1 MKFKKILIACMSISM
16 VACSLETV
24 DQSALD
30 PATALNTVAGVQS
43 AVLST
48 YRRVWEFNLYGQQIN
63 IHGDAFADN
72 VEIVNRTGRYEQEV
86 VNGIGVFANRWGA
99 QTGFG
104 AGCYGIVADANY
116 VLDFLPQLNLATVPS
131 SLTVTSQNVIDHLAG
146 EAKFLRALAFFEI
159 ARVYGY
165 EPGREVN
172 GFNLGAVIR
181 TTATLAVSDAAPKAR
196 STNLETYQQI
206 EKDLQEAFTGMLPAS
221 ALAIPAPSGWP
232 AALGANTF
240 PYRATKAAAAAL
252 LAKVYL
258 YWGRYA
264 DADAQATA
272 ALGLVPTPLP
282 VNAAGYVAS
291 FASTP
296 HPESIFEAEIRPT
309 DFSGVDGPNNSMN
322 SVTTNLLGGSQ
333 YVVAASPELIAAHE
347 VGDIRR
353 TIYVTTAATLSK
365 PQTRKWPGEKGA
377 FVENIPI
384 MRRSELYLIQAESRA
399 RTNNDAGAQTA
410 INVLRTNRGL
420 TATSLTG
427 QQLIDLIM
435 NERRVELAF
444 EGHRFFDLK
453 RLGLPITKP
462 AATNTSPLQPNDF
475 RLLQQIPFDQITL
488 SRGLLLQN
496 PGY

>member
-1 MKFKKILIACMSISM
+1 MKFRNIKLVTVVLAISLVGCSID
-16 VACSLETV
+16 TT
-24 DQSALD
+24 DQSTLS
-30 PATALNTVAGVQS
+30 PTLALNNVAGVQS

-72 VEIVNRTGRYEQEV
+72 VEIVNRTGRYEQEN
-86 VNGIGVFANRWGA
+86 VNGIGVYANRWGA

-104 AGCYGIVADANY
+104 EGCYGIVKDANY
-116 VLDFLPQLNLATVPS
+116 VLSYLPKLNIATVPS
-131 SLTVTSQNVIDHLAG
+131 SATVTSQAVLDHLAA

-159 ARVYGY
+159 ARVYSY

-172 GFNLGAVIR
+172 GFNLGAVLR
-181 TTATLAVSDAAPKAR
+181 TNPTLAVSDAAPKAR

-206 EKDLQEAFTGMLPAS
+206 ESDLLDAIAGLLPAS
-221 ALAIPAPSGWP
+221 AVGGWP
-232 AALGANTF
+232 ASLGANTF

-252 LAKVYL
+252 LARVYL

-264 DADAQATA
+264 DADTQATA
-272 ALGLVPTPLP
+272 ALSLVPVSAP
-282 VNAAGYVAS
+282 VTAANYVAS
-291 FASTP
+291 WSAIP
-296 HPESIFEAEIRPT
+296 HSESIFEAEVRPT

-322 SVTTNLLGGSQ
+322 SITTNLLGGSQ
-333 YVVAASPELIAAHE
+333 YCVAASAELIAAHE
-347 VGDIRR
+347 AGDIRR
-353 TIYVTTAATLSK
+353 TVYVTSAATLNK

-384 MRRSELYLIQAESRA
+384 IRRSEMYLIQAESRS
-399 RTNNDAGAQTA
+399 RLNNSAGAQAA
-410 INVLRTNRGL
+410 INTIRANRGL
-420 TATSLTG
+420 ASTTLTG
-427 QQLIDLIM
+427 TALTDLIM

-453 RLGLPITKP
+453 RLGLPITKN
-462 AATNTSPLQPNDF
+462 AATGTPALQPTDF
-475 RLLQQIPFDQITL
+475 RLLQQIPVDQITL
-488 SRGLLLQN
+488 AGGVLKQN